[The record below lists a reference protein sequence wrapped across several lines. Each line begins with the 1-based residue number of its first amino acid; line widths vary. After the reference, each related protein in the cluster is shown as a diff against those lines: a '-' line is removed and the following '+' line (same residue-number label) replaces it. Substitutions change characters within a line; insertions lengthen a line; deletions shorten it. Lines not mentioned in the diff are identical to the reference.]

1 MSDGAEL
8 SGKHALVIGVGA
20 RGQLAAAQLAAAGV
34 GRIGLIDGASVVQS
48 DLRSG
53 PLTFTPD
60 VGSGKADG
68 MAIKLGLINDAV
80 HAEPF
85 PAYLDESNA
94 DLIIQ
99 GADVVIDCTDDNQA
113 HLIASDACTRLGVS
127 LVSGDLDDAG
137 GWWAM
142 PVAGHCLHSIV
153 KSSAIEP
160 AEATSETGESRSTTD
175 RAIASAIASVQTA
188 AAISLLEG
196 DAPPSV
202 SLLQRINARTLN
214 WSTRELSCSSDCIC
228 RGDSAAGNV

>member
-1 MSDGAEL
+1 MTDPVAL
-8 SGKHALVIGVGA
+8 ADKHALVVGVGA

-34 GRIGLIDGASVVQS
+34 GRVGLIDGASVEQG
-48 DLRSG
+48 DLHSG

-60 VGSGKADG
+60 VGGGKADG

-85 PAYLDESNA
+85 PAYLDQSNS

-99 GADVVIDCTDDNQA
+99 GADVVIDCTNDTQT
-113 HLIASDACTRLGVS
+113 HLIANDACTRLGVA
-127 LVSGDLDDAG
+127 LVSGDLDEAG

-142 PVAGHCLHSIV
+142 PVAGHCLHSML
-153 KSSAIEP
+153 KSTANDSDEKASAPTEP
-160 AEATSETGESRSTTD
+160 GWAIAP
-175 RAIASAIASVQTA
+175 AIASAIAAVQVA

-228 RGDSAAGNV
+228 RGGSAADNV